1 MLDDIVD
8 KHIEFCNTEVK
19 FGKDRV
25 DCFTNQILLMR
36 LFREEINELKE
47 KVKNLEEKNEPIT
60 L

>member
-1 MLDDIVD
+1 
-8 KHIEFCNTEVK
+8 
-19 FGKDRV
+19 
-25 DCFTNQILLMR
+25 